1 MTDET
6 SKPSNDRTTS
16 AFSTICEARALLEKN
31 IDAARN
37 RRLTPHSTSLANV
50 NGNAAN
56 PDGSLTK
63 KTTDR
68 SPTSSTPKTIF
79 RPPPKISADTQPAEA
94 PPANVA
100 PKPSVKRV
108 KKMTQAERTKR
119 TSDSAARAAAT
130 FQERI
135 APTTSEANTPLG
147 RYLRLREW
155 IEALPE
161 EPPQFTYAHKSRILI
176 DGELEE
182 KDQKT
187 PTLLAKATRGMINA
201 IAERLPQ
208 RAGEARGFAPQLN
221 TPKARPTCHTERHE
235 LFLF

>member
-119 TSDSAARAAAT
+119 TSDSAARAAN
-130 FQERI
+130 
-135 APTTSEANTPLG
+135 PPLG

-235 LFLF
+235 IFLF